1 MPNFSANL
9 SFLFKELDF
18 LNRFAAASEAGFSA
32 VEFMS
37 PYEFDAKT
45 LLARLKETGLDLI
58 LYNVPSGNWEA
69 GDRGIACHPDR
80 VEEFRTEVERAVEY
94 ARILKVPNINC
105 LAGIKPN
112 NVSQEQARR
121 TLVENLRFAA
131 QRLSQKGIRLLV
143 EPINNLDIPGF
154 FVNSTKFCL
163 ELMTEVEA
171 ENLFLQYD
179 VYHAQ
184 IMEGDLSR
192 TIKANLNRIAHIQI
206 ADNPGRHEPGTG
218 EISYEFLFQYL
229 DEIGYHGYVGC
240 EYNPSKDTQTS
251 LNWLKQLRTIS

>member
-1 MPNFSANL
+1 MPKFSANL

-18 LNRFAAASEAGFSA
+18 LSRFSAASEAGFSA
-32 VEFMS
+32 IEFMS

-45 LLARLKETGLDLI
+45 LLAGLKEAGLDLI
-58 LYNVPSGNWEA
+58 LHNVPSGNWEA

-80 VEEFRTEVERAVEY
+80 VEEFREGVQRAIEY
-94 ARILKVPNINC
+94 AQILNVPNINC
-105 LAGIKPN
+105 LAGIQPG
-112 NVSQEQARR
+112 NVSDEQARR

-131 QRLSQKGIRLLV
+131 RRFSSEGIRLLV
-143 EPINNLDIPGF
+143 EPINNVDIPGF
-154 FVNSTKFCL
+154 FVNSTKSFL
-163 ELMTEVEA
+163 ELSKEVHE

-184 IMEGDLSR
+184 KMEGDLSR

-218 EISYEFLFQYL
+218 EISYEFLLRYL
-229 DEIGYHGYVGC
+229 DDIGYNGYVGC
-240 EYNPSKDTQTS
+240 EYTPSQDTQSS
-251 LNWLKQLRTIS
+251 LGWLKPLHLIR